1 MEFLCPPCPMSW
13 FSVSVFGQ
21 KVVFPQMPSWP
32 GQQLLTPHGVS
43 CCLQSPSRGL
53 GKMQGREVS
62 LKNGTLEPSQSLL
75 CSDRTV
81 LDLRGRRE
89 GDRTSFG
96 RFVT

>member
-21 KVVFPQMPSWP
+21 KVVFPQVPSWP
-32 GQQLLTPHGVS
+32 GQQLLTPHGVG

-62 LKNGTLEPSQSLL
+62 LKNSTLEPRQSLL
-75 CSDRTV
+75 SSGQDCLGPAGWERRGSDK
-81 LDLRGRRE
+81 LWKIC
-89 GDRTSFG
+89 
-96 RFVT
+96 